1 MDYFINTVE
10 YITLNKEK
18 NQMYIGR
25 IVAIGMT
32 RENRVCAMYRVS
44 SRSFPNRQAVENN
57 GKVAIVP
64 RPGAEG
70 DLAKNPYISY
80 NCLRIAGQWAI
91 ATNGSQTDPITEKIA
106 MGMAPRDAITLGLL
120 AMDYEKDSLD
130 TPRIVA
136 VAGREDKVGYLG
148 IIRKDAVLVREF
160 KLEPG
165 VARYISTYEKN
176 APADAN
182 IDTGFQAACQNCA
195 AQYVVDGGVFAGFEQ
210 PVTSAA
216 AMEDGDGFAL
226 ATVIC

>member
-1 MDYFINTVE
+1 
-10 YITLNKEK
+10 
-18 NQMYIGR
+18 MYLGR

-32 RENRVCAMYRVS
+32 KSGRAGAFYRVS
-44 SRSFPNRQAVENN
+44 SRSFPNRMAVLQ
-57 GKVAIVP
+57 GDKVAILP
-64 RPGAEG
+64 RPGFEG

-80 NCLRIAGQWAI
+80 NCVRIAGEYAVVS
-91 ATNGSQTDPITEKIA
+91 NGSQTDPIAEKIA
-106 MGMAPRDAITLGLL
+106 AGMPVRDAFTLGLL
-120 AMDYEKDSLD
+120 ALDYEKDSLD

>member
-1 MDYFINTVE
+1 
-10 YITLNKEK
+10 
-18 NQMYIGR
+18 MYLGR

-32 RENRVCAMYRVS
+32 KSGRACAMYRVS

-57 GKVAIVP
+57 GKIAIVP

-80 NCLRIAGQWAI
+80 NCLRIAGEWAV

-106 MGMAPRDAITLGLL
+106 SGMPVRDAITLGLL

-136 VAGREDKVGYLG
+136 VAGRVSKLGYLG

-160 KLEPG
+160 PLEPG
-165 VARYISTYEKN
+165 VARYVSTYEKN
-176 APADAN
+176 RPCDEN
-182 IDTGFQAACQNCA
+182 VDTDFDGACENCA
-195 AQYVVDGGVFAGFEQ
+195 AHYIVGGGVFADFEN

-216 AMEDGDGFAL
+216 AMDNGDGFGL